1 MLSTIIFII
10 TVAIALF
17 TFIFWLDA
25 YLNRQEEMASLQEWH
40 NFRKALSNKGDK

>member
-10 TVAIALF
+10 VVSISMF

-25 YLNRQEEMASLQEWH
+25 FLNRQEEMASLQEWH